1 MIKTYMNYSAII
13 DEITRVNAD
22 IEQINEEI
30 AYSEN
35 FYKAYLDSEYAP
47 YFLAHKNNTLFYNE
61 MIIRFIDP
69 YDTENTPTE
78 GNTDTTTPTS
88 YSGVSV
94 MTPQQSRQ
102 NFIKSKINKE

>member
-1 MIKTYMNYSAII
+1 MMITIKTYMNSNAII
-13 DEITRVNAD
+13 EEIARVQTD

-61 MIIRFIDP
+61 MIIRFTSP
-69 YDTENTPTE
+69 YDKDTETQGEENTTSA
-78 GNTDTTTPTS
+78 TS
-88 YSGVSV
+88 Y
-94 MTPQQSRQ
+94 T
-102 NFIKSKINKE
+102 